1 MSAEMSDSMWL
12 KSHGVAGS
20 VCIVLPQRGTD
31 YDEAGSILACIV
43 QESGRPARVL
53 RDGDP
58 AILDSD
64 ALILFGKCSAF
75 TQSARLLGAH
85 PARRPVTVLW
95 HIEPLLPGVLPDR
108 AVMTARRLAQCDWN
122 LLPAPFASMARY
134 VPAHNLLRDAARSA
148 LSVRLK
154 RLAAWDAEPAYADVH
169 PRQWHH
175 AVQHYLWLR
184 QWHSHDWCDLVAAGT
199 MPRCDLLRQ
208 MGICCEYA
216 PLGHHPAWGEDLGV
230 ERDIDVLFLGR
241 VKRTS
246 RRRILLRLGRR
257 LQDRGIRLV
266 LIERD
271 CHGPDRTRLLS
282 RTRIALD
289 IVQHTWEMPILR
301 LLISIACGA
310 MVVSNWTS
318 DPHPF
323 RAEHLVQ
330 ADPDAFID
338 TILYYL
344 NHESERRAIAESAR
358 CFITSE
364 LAWHPVVWHV
374 LRRGR
379 EHFEAR
385 SGVLP

>member
-1 MSAEMSDSMWL
+1 MSAEMSDSTWL
-12 KSHGVAGS
+12 DSYDIARP

-31 YDEAGSILACIV
+31 YDEAGSILARIV
-43 QESGRPARVL
+43 QEPGRPVRVL

-58 AILDSD
+58 SVLDTD

-75 TQSARLLGAH
+75 TQSARLLSAH
-85 PARRPVTVLW
+85 RACRPMTVLW

-108 AVMTARRLAQCDWN
+108 AMATARRLAQCDWS
-122 LLPAPFASMARY
+122 LLPAPFSSMARY

-148 LSVRLK
+148 LSARLK
-154 RLAAWDAEPAYADVH
+154 RLTAWEAEPAYAYVH

-175 AVQHYLWLR
+175 AAQHYLWLR
-184 QWHSHDWCDLVAAGT
+184 QWYSRDWCDLVAAST
-199 MPRCDLLRQ
+199 IPRCDVLRQ

-230 ERDIDVLFLGR
+230 KRDIDVLFLGR

-246 RRRILLRLGRR
+246 RRQVLYQLGRR
-257 LQDRGIRLV
+257 LGDKGVRLV
-266 LIERD
+266 LVERD
-271 CHGPDRTRLLS
+271 CHGTDRTRLLS

-289 IVQHTWEMPILR
+289 IVQHAWEMPILR
-301 LLISIACGA
+301 LLISMACGA
-310 MVVSNWTS
+310 MVVSNWMS
-318 DPHPF
+318 NPHPF
-323 RAEHLVQ
+323 RGEHFVR
-330 ADPDAFID
+330 ADLDAFVD

-344 NHESERRAIAESAR
+344 NHESERKAIAESAR
-358 CFITSE
+358 CFVTSE

-379 EHFEAR
+379 EHFEAQ
-385 SGVLP
+385 SGVIP